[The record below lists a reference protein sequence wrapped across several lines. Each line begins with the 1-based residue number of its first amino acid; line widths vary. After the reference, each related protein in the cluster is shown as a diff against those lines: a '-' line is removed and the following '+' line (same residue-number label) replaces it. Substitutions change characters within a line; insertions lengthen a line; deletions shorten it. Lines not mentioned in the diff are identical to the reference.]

1 MTDKKVAG
9 TVMLHLQNG
18 SKKFLMH
25 SVGDTIELA
34 YTEFSNEHTGLANIL
49 QLLKESAH
57 LDVNN
62 MNLVELTNGHIDEE
76 NIPLFV
82 FETEEAKLTEQ
93 LPDDYHWEEAD
104 RFLEIIKKYAIEG
117 VPFF

>member
-1 MTDKKVAG
+1 MEDKKVAG

-34 YTEFSNEHTGLANIL
+34 YTKFSNDRTGLANIL
-49 QLLKESAH
+49 QLLKDTAH

-62 MNLVELTNGHIDEE
+62 LNLVELTNGHIDEE

-82 FETEEAKLTEQ
+82 FEAEEAKLVGL
-93 LPDDYHWEEAD
+93 LPDDYHWEDPE
-104 RFLEIIKKYAIEG
+104 RFQKIIEDYAIEG